1 MMVTK
6 PRQPEE
12 DVGLRLLARMIARA
26 HLKRIAES
34 ASSQGVGVGTGIDSL
49 RREGQVRQESARDVQ
64 RRKAK
69 ARTKLT

>member
-1 MMVTK
+1 MVTK
-6 PRQPEE
+6 PRRPEE

-34 ASSQGVGVGTGIDSL
+34 ASSQAVGVGTGIDPL
-49 RREGQVRQESARDVQ
+49 RGGGQVRQENPRDVQ
-64 RRKAK
+64 RKKAK